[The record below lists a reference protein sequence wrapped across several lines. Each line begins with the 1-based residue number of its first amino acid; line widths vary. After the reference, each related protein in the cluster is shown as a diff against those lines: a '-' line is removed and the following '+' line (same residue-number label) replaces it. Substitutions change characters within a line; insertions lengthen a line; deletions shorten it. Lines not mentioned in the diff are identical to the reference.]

1 MCNTACYTA
10 KVFEGKVD
18 YMREVL
24 CSTPSRICLFGEHL
38 DYLGLEII
46 ASAIDLRFS
55 ARVKP
60 RNDGFVYLKIRDSK
74 LGQLNVQNTNGR
86 YQIRTFSLNE
96 PIVYDKKR
104 DYIKSVFKVLMR
116 EGYEL
121 SCGFDI
127 LMDSTIPIGKGM
139 CSSSTMVIV
148 LIKGLL
154 EAIEHDDAQNAE
166 RIAYLGYLSE
176 VAEFKEPGGMMDH
189 YSSSIGS
196 LVHIDFENGARPT
209 KLDSKIPGCFV
220 LFDTMQAKDTT
231 KVLAD
236 SKIPVLEAIEQLGKY
251 GIKSVRDF
259 IKNENCYEYIS
270 ELDDFHALKLNTAI
284 SNYKILLRAKKLFEH
299 GGAVDENELGALLR
313 QHHANLRDGLNIST
327 DIMEKI
333 FDIAYANGALGGKL
347 NGSGG
352 GGCLYVY
359 AKQNDAPKILEAV
372 EAEGYPGKILNTD
385 TGARLDKVF

>member
-1 MCNTACYTA
+1 MIN
-10 KVFEGKVD
+10 KLKEFERKVD
-18 YMREVL
+18 FMREVL

-38 DYLGLEII
+38 DYLGLEVI

-60 RNDGFVYLKIRDSK
+60 RNDGYVYLKIRDSK
-74 LGQLNVQNTNGR
+74 LGQLNVGSTQGR
-86 YQIRTFSLNE
+86 YQQRNFSLHE
-96 PIVYDKKR
+96 PIVYDKRR

-116 EGYEL
+116 EGYDL
-121 SCGFDI
+121 MSGFDI
-127 LMDSTIPIGKGM
+127 VMDSTIPIGKGM

-154 EAIEHDDAQNAE
+154 EAIESKDAENPE
-166 RIAYLGYLSE
+166 KIAYLGYLSE
-176 VAEFKEPGGMMDH
+176 VAEFNEPGGMMDH
-189 YSSSIGS
+189 YSSAIGS
-196 LVHIDFENGARPT
+196 LVHIDFENGKATPT
-209 KLDSKIPGCFV
+209 KLEAKIPGCFV

-236 SKIPVLEAIEQLGKY
+236 SKIPVLEAIEQLGCH
-251 GIKSVRDF
+251 GITSVRDF
-259 IKNENCYEYIS
+259 INDEENYKYID
-270 ELDDFHALKLNTAI
+270 ELDDFHKLKLNTAI
-284 SNYKILLRAKKLFEH
+284 DNYKILMRAKAMLES
-299 GGAVDENELGALLR
+299 GDTVDEYELGALLKE
-313 QHHANLRDGLNIST
+313 HHKNLRDGLNIST
-327 DIMEKI
+327 DVMEKI

-359 AKQNDAPKILEAV
+359 AKTEDAERILKAV

-385 TGARLDKVF
+385 TGARVDEVY

>member
-1 MCNTACYTA
+1 
-10 KVFEGKVD
+10 
-18 YMREVL
+18 MREVL

-38 DYLGLEII
+38 DYLGLEVI

-55 ARVKP
+55 AHVKP

-74 LGQLNVQNTNGR
+74 LGQLNVGKTDGR

-104 DYIKSVFKVLMR
+104 DYIKSAFKVLMR
-116 EGYEL
+116 EGYDL

-127 LMDSTIPIGKGM
+127 VMDSTIPIGKGM

-154 EAIEHDDAQNAE
+154 EAIEHEDSQNAE
-166 RIAYLGYLSE
+166 RVAYLGYLAE
-176 VAEFKEPGGMMDH
+176 VAEFNEPGGMMDH
-189 YSSSIGS
+189 YSSAIGS
-196 LVHIDFENGARPT
+196 LVHIDFEDGARPT
-209 KLDSKIPGCFV
+209 KINAKIPGCFV

-259 IKNENCYEYIS
+259 INDENLYKYIE

-284 SNYKILLRAKKLFEH
+284 ANYKILLKAKKMFSENDT
-299 GGAVDENELGALLR
+299 VDENELGALLK

-327 DIMEKI
+327 DTMEKI

-359 AKQNDAPKILEAV
+359 AKKCDAPKILEAV
-372 EAEGYPGKILNTD
+372 EAAGYPGKILNTD
-385 TGARLDKVF
+385 TGARVDKIF